1 MTGHAC
7 AVAQASR
14 SAVRWLTCDRAE
26 LPDALDW
33 LAPEESSR
41 LAGLRI
47 AKRRDDYLLGRWTAK
62 RAIAAL
68 LAPAT
73 PLAAIAVRAA
83 DDGAPE
89 AFLDGA
95 PLAFTI
101 SLSHSAGRALAAVTG
116 AAAGAPLGADLEHIE
131 PRSALLVA
139 DFFTADE
146 AAQVAAQPQDQ
157 RDHAITLIWSAKE
170 SALKAR
176 RSGLREDPRRISVD
190 LGSRRTTPDGAWRAL
205 ELAVDGSRGALAGWW
220 RDDASHVLT
229 IVGTAEEV
237 ALIERIRHG
246 TMDARI
252 SP

>member
-1 MTGHAC
+1 MTERAR
-7 AVAQASR
+7 AVALSGPG
-14 SAVRWLTCDRAE
+14 AVSWLTSYRAE

-33 LAPEESSR
+33 LAAEERAR

-73 PLAAIAVRAA
+73 PLEAIAVRAA
-83 DDGAPE
+83 EDGAPE

-95 PLAFTI
+95 PLALTL

-116 AAAGAPLGADLEHIE
+116 PGAALGADLERIE
-131 PRSALLVA
+131 PRSALLVD

-146 AAQVAAQPQDQ
+146 AAQVAAQPRDR

-176 RSGLREDPRRISVD
+176 RSGLREDPRRVRVE
-190 LGSRRTTPDGAWRAL
+190 LGSRSSTPDGAWRAL
-205 ELAVDGSRGALAGWW
+205 EVAVDGSRGALTGWW
-220 RDDASHVLT
+220 RDDAGHVLT
-229 IVGTAEEV
+229 VVGTALAAPTV
-237 ALIERIRHG
+237 VSNALLHVDSRG
-246 TMDARI
+246 
-252 SP
+252 